1 MMPIKKGLETKQQ
14 MSKGE
19 LIAEGRTAEV
29 FAWGDHH
36 VLKLYRPW
44 WSPEDVKFE
53 ARIGRALYDAGV
65 AAPQVGDIVTVDGKL
80 GLIYER
86 IDGLS
91 MDQVL
96 FAEPQRTAE
105 MASIF
110 ARLHA
115 ELHRTTLP
123 DFPAQRRRFIY
134 NIAERTPYRLD
145 EPSRQRV
152 LDILASLP
160 DGDSLCHG
168 DLHPGNVLISPAGP
182 RIIDWEN
189 ACTGSPAADVARAAL
204 LLEAYP
210 FYIEAGP
217 NRELLLA
224 SVSDFREAYLD
235 EYTALT
241 GISRPLID
249 AWRAPVAT
257 ARLQEGIEIEEE
269 FLRGICKEQS

>member
-1 MMPIKKGLETKQQ
+1 

-29 FAWGDHH
+29 FAWGDRH

-65 AAPQVGDIVTVDGKL
+65 AAPQVGDIITVDGKL

-86 IDGLS
+86 IDGPS
-91 MDQVL
+91 MDQVV
-96 FAEPQRTAE
+96 FTEPERTVE
-105 MASIF
+105 MARIF

-123 DFPAQRRRFIY
+123 DFQSQRRRFIY
-134 NIAERTPYRLD
+134 NIGERTPYRLD
-145 EPSRQRV
+145 EASRQHV

-160 DGDSLCHG
+160 DGNSLCHG
-168 DLHPGNVLISPAGP
+168 DLHPANVLMSPAGP

-217 NRELLLA
+217 NREALLA
-224 SVSDFREAYLD
+224 TVAAFREAYLD

-249 AWRAPVAT
+249 AWRIPVAA
-257 ARLQEGIEIEEE
+257 ARLHEGIEIEEE
-269 FLRGICKEQS
+269 FLRGICKEQL